1 MANLPNLPLVHKDDI
16 VVYLRA
22 IAKLQTPIIEVSPT
36 FPSEDDN
43 IAYGLYVDDVTVND
57 RAVNQLGIQNC
68 ASMYDATDQ
77 FNILYISYQNDPQAP
92 VILNEINNL
101 AANVNFFDGYTSVEF
116 DRDVTIGQRSEIHNY
131 TFTLTRLEFNNAYQ
145 S

>member
-1 MANLPNLPLVHKDDI
+1 VSLSNLPLVDKAK
-16 VVYLRA
+16 VVTYLKKV
-22 IAKLQTPIIEVSPT
+22 AKIQTPIIEVSGT

-43 IAYGLYVDDVTVND
+43 IAYGLYVDDVTDNG
-57 RAVNQLGIQNC
+57 RSINQLGVQSC
-68 ASMYDATDQ
+68 ASMYNAEDQ
-77 FNILYISYQNDPQAP
+77 FNILYISFQNDPQAP
-92 VILNEINNL
+92 VILNSINNL

>member
-1 MANLPNLPLVHKDDI
+1 MALSNLPLVDKAK
-16 VVYLRA
+16 VVTYLKTV
-22 IAKLQTPIIEVSPT
+22 AKIQTPIIEVSST

-43 IAYGLYVDDVTVND
+43 IAYGLYVDDVTDNG
-57 RAVNQLGIQNC
+57 RTINQLGVQSC
-68 ASMYDATDQ
+68 ASMYNAEDQ
-77 FNILYISYQNDPQAP
+77 FNILYISFQGDPQAP
-92 VILNEINNL
+92 VILNSINDL

-116 DRDVTIGQRSEIHNY
+116 DRDVTIGRRSEIHNY

>member
-1 MANLPNLPLVHKDDI
+1 MALSNLPLVDKAK
-16 VVYLRA
+16 VVTYLRDV
-22 IAKLQTPIIEVSPT
+22 AKIQTPIIEVSAT
-36 FPSEDDN
+36 VPSEDDN
-43 IAYGLYVDDVTVND
+43 IAYGLYVDDVTDNG
-57 RAVNQLGIQNC
+57 RSVNQLGVQSC
-68 ASMYDATDQ
+68 ASMYNAEDQ

-92 VILNEINNL
+92 VILNSINNL

>member
-1 MANLPNLPLVHKDDI
+1 MALSNLPLVDKAK
-16 VVYLRA
+16 VVTYLKEV
-22 IAKLQTPIIEVSPT
+22 AKVQTPIIEVSST

-43 IAYGLYVDDVTVND
+43 IAYGLYVDDVTDNG
-57 RAVNQLGIQNC
+57 RSVNQLGIQNC
-68 ASMYDATDQ
+68 ASMYNAEDQ
-77 FNILYISYQNDPQAP
+77 FNILYISFQNDPQAP
-92 VILNEINNL
+92 VILNSINNL

>member
-1 MANLPNLPLVHKDDI
+1 MALSNLPLVDKAK
-16 VVYLRA
+16 VVTYLRDV
-22 IAKLQTPIIEVSPT
+22 AKIQTPIIEVSNT

-43 IAYGLYVDDVTVND
+43 IAYGLYVDDVTENA
-57 RAVNQLGIQNC
+57 RSVNQLGVQSC
-68 ASMYDATDQ
+68 ASMYNAEDQ
-77 FNILYISYQNDPQAP
+77 FNILYISFQNDPQAP
-92 VILNEINNL
+92 VILNSINNL